1 LRSGT
6 ARAFVVIAVF
16 VNPRSGACRR
26 DPGLPSRFAR
36 LVEPAGRVI
45 TPGTFEDLD
54 QEASALAASPPAAV
68 AIHGGDGTLH
78 RVLTALLRA
87 WGERRL
93 PPIAILSGG
102 TMNVVVNSLGIGTP
116 ADTLLPRLAA
126 AVARPAPLPV
136 LMRRCLIIG
145 DRFGFVFG
153 NGFVADF
160 LTEYY
165 NQEGYGRARAVEMLS
180 RLLPSTLFGGEL
192 AGRVFRGFTGRV
204 VVDGQELPYRRLS
217 AISAGTVKEVGLRFK
232 LNHRA
237 DDDPERFSVLAIHAG
252 ALALLTD
259 VAAVYA
265 GRGISE
271 KHAFS
276 ALAKRL
282 EIASD
287 YDDMPY
293 TIDGDLYRAK
303 TLTVAIGP
311 QLEIVDPHRLPA
323 HETSHA

>member
-1 LRSGT
+1 M
-6 ARAFVVIAVF
+6 IAVF

-26 DPGLPSRFAR
+26 DPGLPARFAQ

-45 TPGTFEDLD
+45 TPGTFEELD
-54 QEASALAASPPAAV
+54 QAAAALAAEPPAVLAV
-68 AIHGGDGTLH
+68 HGGDGTLH

-87 WGERRL
+87 WGERPL
-93 PPIAILSGG
+93 PPLAILSGG
-102 TMNVVVNSLGIGTP
+102 TMNVVANSLGIDMP
-116 ADTLLPRLAA
+116 ADRLLVRLAA
-126 AVARPAPLPV
+126 GVAHSGPEALPV
-136 LMRRCLIIG
+136 FFRRCLLIG

-165 NQEGYGRARAVEMLS
+165 NQDGFGRARAVEMLS

-192 AGRVFRGFTGRV
+192 AARVFRGFTGRV

-311 QLEIVDPHRLPA
+311 QLRIVDPHRLPA
-323 HETSHA
+323 GGTPHA